1 MITSKI
7 LIIHAG
13 ESMNQTNIISILI
26 LLVILF
32 SFRKTYGENQKRN
45 RFFFML
51 IWTNIG
57 LLIFDMFLKFFG
69 SNPDVFSLWIYKSL
83 VLTYFLFQILIIVLW
98 ALYIDY
104 HLNGKLVVPKIAL
117 WIAVPSILAITIV
130 TVLSLF
136 GNYVFFFDG
145 EGLYQRGMLFWVFP
159 LFSLMV
165 FAYTI
170 VKIFELQ
177 HIMPKTDM
185 FTLLIF
191 PFAPM
196 IAAILQIIDSQYQL
210 IWPSMTV
217 SILILYVYVQSKAS
231 STDPL
236 TGVYNR
242 LEYEHRIGQILH
254 QRSISKIVGSI
265 LIDIDD
271 LKKINDM
278 NSHSAGDS
286 ALLEIG
292 GILRRSV
299 RKNDQVFRI
308 GGDEFFILVDTDN
321 EEILSDIMAR
331 IIDQL
336 KYINQYRKDYKLNL
350 SYGYGVFNP
359 SKFASFYDFFDE
371 IDKKMYQYKTESKN
385 GQNSLENAG

>member
-1 MITSKI
+1 
-7 LIIHAG
+7 
-13 ESMNQTNIISILI
+13 MNQTNLISIII

-32 SFRKTYGENQKRN
+32 SFRKSYGENQKRN

-57 LLIFDMFLKFFG
+57 LLFFDTLLMIFGTSIDGVQAL
-69 SNPDVFSLWIYKSL
+69 IYRGF
-83 VLTYFLFQILIIVLW
+83 VLIYFLFQILIVILW
-98 ALYIDY
+98 GFYIDY
-104 HLNGKLVVPKIAL
+104 HLNGKVTIHPVVKFIAIPSVLVM
-117 WIAVPSILAITIV
+117 V
-130 TVLSLF
+130 TLSVMSLF
-136 GNYVFFFDG
+136 GDYLFQFDADG
-145 EGLYQRGMLFWVFP
+145 IYQRGALIWVFP
-159 LFSLMV
+159 IFSLLV
-165 FAYTI
+165 FAFTI
-170 VKIFELQ
+170 VKILEHQ
-177 HIMPKTDM
+177 KSMPKSDL
-185 FTLLIF
+185 FTLLVF
-191 PFAPM
+191 PIAPM
-196 IAAILQIIDSQYQL
+196 VAALLQLIESQYQL

-217 SILILYVYVQSKAS
+217 SILILYVYVQSKVS

-254 QRSISKIVGSI
+254 QRSISKTVGSI

-271 LKKINDM
+271 LKKINDE
-278 NSHSAGDS
+278 NSHSAGDN

-321 EEILSDIMAR
+321 EDILSDIMAR

-336 KYINQYRKDYKLNL
+336 KYVNQYRKDIQLNL
-350 SYGYGVFNP
+350 SYGYGVFIP
-359 SKFASFYDFFDE
+359 SKYATFYDFFDE
-371 IDKKMYQYKTESKN
+371 IDKKMYQYKMDSKKD
-385 GQNSLENAG
+385 QNPAIQAG

>member
-1 MITSKI
+1 
-7 LIIHAG
+7 
-13 ESMNQTNIISILI
+13 MNQTNLISIII

-57 LLIFDMFLKFFG
+57 LLVFDMLMLLFG
-69 SNPDVFSLWIYKSL
+69 TTIEGMEILLYRGL
-83 VLTYFLFQILIIVLW
+83 VLVYFLFQVLIVILW
-98 ALYIDY
+98 GFYIDY
-104 HLNGKLVVPKIAL
+104 HLNGKVSLHQIVKF
-117 WIAVPSILAITIV
+117 IAVPSTLAMIV
-130 TVLSLF
+130 LTVMSLF
-136 GNYVFFFDG
+136 GNYIFDFDSN
-145 EGLYQRGMLFWVFP
+145 GLYVRGALFYVFP
-159 LFSLMV
+159 LFCLLV
-165 FAYTI
+165 FTYTI
-170 VKIFELQ
+170 IKITEHQKTL
-177 HIMPKTDM
+177 PKSDL
-185 FTLLIF
+185 FTLLVF
-191 PFAPM
+191 PLAPM
-196 IAAILQIIDSQYQL
+196 IAAVLQLVEVQYQL

-217 SILILYVYVQSKAS
+217 SILILYVYVQSKIS

-254 QRSISKIVGSI
+254 QRSISKTVGSI

-271 LKKINDM
+271 LKKINDE
-278 NSHSAGDS
+278 NSHSAGDN

-321 EEILSDIMAR
+321 EDILKDIMAR
-331 IIDQL
+331 IVDQL
-336 KYINQYRKDYKLNL
+336 KYVNQYRKDIQLNL
-350 SYGYGVFNP
+350 SYGYGVFIP
-359 SKFASFYDFFDE
+359 SKYATFYEFFDE
-371 IDKKMYQYKTESKN
+371 IDKKMYQYKLDSKSQAATQVTT
-385 GQNSLENAG
+385 G